1 VLMNKLFP
9 RSIKRQL
16 FVMVFIMAFFAAGI
30 IVYSGV
36 SSRNEKIG
44 EALKDSAM
52 LADSLFNEHEKMVSD
67 VRQLMLMLAQL
78 YEIKKY
84 DAAGM
89 QQILVKVIRE
99 NPKYSNIFI
108 VNRTGRVMASAVP
121 VKDTNVSDR
130 RYFIN
135 ALASGRFSSGEYTIS
150 RFTGK
155 SVLPFAYPF
164 KDKSGEILGVI
175 VMGIDLTHYRT
186 LLDTLQLP
194 SGSSYL
200 LLDHKGTIMTRGIN
214 PADFVGEQ
222 YNLAAFKRMGDGP
235 DKDAFVAVAHDG
247 IKRFISYRKI
257 RLEGE
262 QTPYMYIRSGIPV
275 ATALSVANKT
285 LMRNLVLFTASLCF
299 VVVFILLI
307 AKYSII
313 NRIALLEI
321 ASKRMADGD
330 LNVKIS
336 DLVAGGEL
344 GRLGLTFDHMAR
356 QIALRKEALEQKTLE
371 QNAILENAL
380 VGIAFLKDRRFV
392 WINSKLEQM
401 FGYRMSEVTGLTT
414 ELFYPSRESY
424 KQLGS
429 EAYPV
434 LAASGTYYSER
445 LMKRKDGSLFWCS
458 ISGKNID
465 PSELSKGA
473 IWVLHD
479 ITERKR
485 SEEALLISEERLRQS
500 VRVSN
505 LGIFDHDHLSE
516 TIYWSAHQREIY
528 GWGPDETVTLR
539 AFIECIHPEDR
550 ERITADVRRAHDPAG
565 DGLYGVEHR
574 IIRRDGSVRWV
585 ITRSQTF
592 FSGESGARRPVRTI
606 GAVSDITERKK
617 AEERIGQSLREK
629 ETLLRELYH
638 RTKNNMQVITSLLNL
653 QSFATDDEK
662 ALQIIEDTKNR
673 IFSMAL
679 VHEKLYKAK
688 DLSRVN
694 LRDYIPDLTTS
705 LMESYQICGGTISLL
720 LDIDDIAVSIDTI
733 TPCGLV
739 INELMTNTLKYA
751 FPDNRAGKIT
761 ISAHSNAEGII
772 ELRFSDDGIGLPEG
786 VELNK
791 PESLGLKIVHI
802 LVETQ
807 LKGKIAIERK
817 HGTGFVI
824 RFKEIDKRTTT

>member
-1 VLMNKLFP
+1 
-9 RSIKRQL
+9 
-16 FVMVFIMAFFAAGI
+16 MVFIMAFFTAGI

-36 SSRNEKIG
+36 SSRNEEIS
-44 EALKDSAM
+44 EALKDSAL
-52 LADSLFNEHEKMVSD
+52 LADSLFNEHEKMVAD
-67 VRQLMLMLAQL
+67 VQQLMLMLAQL
-78 YEIKKY
+78 SEMKRYN
-84 DAAGM
+84 AAGM
-89 QQILVKVIRE
+89 QQILVKVLRE

-108 VNRTGRVMASAVP
+108 VNRTGGVMVSAVP
-121 VKDTNVSDR
+121 VKNTNVSDR

-135 ALASGRFSSGEYTIS
+135 ALASGRFSSGGYTIS

-164 KDKSGEILGVI
+164 KDKRGEILGVI
-175 VMGIDLTHYRT
+175 VMGIDLTYYRT

-200 LLDHKGTIMTRGIN
+200 LIDHKGTIMTRGIN

-222 YNLAAFKRMGDGP
+222 YNPAAFKGMADGP

-247 IKRFISYRKI
+247 VKRFISYRKI

-285 LMRNLVLFTASLCF
+285 LMRNLALFAGSLCF

-344 GRLGLTFDHMAR
+344 GRLGLTFDHMAH

-380 VGIAFLKDRRFV
+380 IGIAFLKDRRFV

-401 FGYRMSEVTGLTT
+401 FGYRMSEVAGLTT
-414 ELFYPSRESY
+414 ELFYPSCESY
-424 KQLGS
+424 EQLGS

-434 LAASGTYYSER
+434 LAACGTYYSER

-479 ITERKR
+479 ITERKL

-528 GWGPDETVTLR
+528 GWGPDETVTLL
-539 AFIECIHPEDR
+539 AFIDCIHPEDR
-550 ERITADVRRAHDPAG
+550 QRIAADVRRAHDPAG
-565 DGLYGVEHR
+565 DGLYDVEHR
-574 IIRRDGSVRWV
+574 IIHPDGSVRWV

-592 FSGESGARRPVRTI
+592 FSGEGGARRPVRTI
-606 GAVSDITERKK
+606 GAVRDITERKM

-638 RTKNNMQVITSLLNL
+638 RTKNNMQIITSLLNL
-653 QSFATDDEK
+653 QSQAIDDK
-662 ALQIIEDTKNR
+662 KTLQILEDTKNR
-673 IFSMAL
+673 IHSMAL

-688 DLSRVN
+688 DLSQVN
-694 LRDYIPDLTTS
+694 LRNYVADLAAS
-705 LMESYQICGGTISLL
+705 LMDSHQIIKGKISLL
-720 LDIDDIAVSIDTI
+720 LDIDNIPVSIDTI

-751 FPDNRAGKIT
+751 FPGNRAGKIT
-761 ISAHSNAEGII
+761 VSAHLNADGII

-786 VELNK
+786 LDLEK
-791 PESLGLKIVHI
+791 PKSLGLKIVHA

-807 LKGKIAIERK
+807 LQGKMVVERA

-824 RFKEIDKRTTT
+824 SFKEMDKRQRI